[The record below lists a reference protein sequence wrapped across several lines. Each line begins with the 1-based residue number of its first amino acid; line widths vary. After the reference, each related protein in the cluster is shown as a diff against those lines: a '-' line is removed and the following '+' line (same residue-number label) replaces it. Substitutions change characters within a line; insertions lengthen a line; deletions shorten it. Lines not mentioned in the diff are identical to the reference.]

1 MRNNPNTYNP
11 TQPSPKMGRA
21 KKSKVISHFKKYN
34 FLKWLLIALPIG
46 EGWVGCVFA
55 QTKTLPQII
64 EIAHKNNQLL
74 KTGILDI
81 EGQQM
86 LVKTAKELPK
96 TNLDLQFGRTQ
107 VVSMNDYTLGFS
119 QQFSHPKVYQAH
131 SNLLLSQVESSR
143 KTLEVRKAEI
153 TSLVKHYYYQLLYYQ
168 AFTQNLIQQDSL
180 YRSALRAAELRLKV
194 GETNLLEKVSAETRL
209 QEITNRQANL
219 ASNMAIAYQQL
230 KTLMNSQE
238 EFKIDFSLP
247 SKKNNSLIIN
257 ALTIENNP
265 IIVLQ
270 KQQTVISQQQ
280 TELEKMKLKPDFR
293 VGILNQSIEH
303 RANQLAV
310 SGGIGIPIFTQAQKA
325 RIGASQIN
333 EKMAQSNLQYV
344 ENQLL
349 SQLNILKKEYEKQ
362 QNSLNYYEQFAL
374 PQADLLLINSMKS
387 YKSGEIEYVEFVQN
401 SQQAWQIKEAY
412 LETIFNYNQTII
424 QIETLLGE

>member
-1 MRNNPNTYNP
+1 MKNYKINLFQILLFLFLSI
-11 TQPSPKMGRA
+11 TQK
-21 KKSKVISHFKKYN
+21 I
-34 FLKWLLIALPIG
+34 
-46 EGWVGCVFA
+46 VFA

-64 EIAHKNNQLL
+64 EAAHKNNQLL
-74 KTGILDI
+74 KTSVLDI

-96 TNLDLQFGRTQ
+96 TNLDLQFGRIQ
-107 VVSMNDYTLGFS
+107 VASMSDYTLGFT
-119 QQFSHPKVYQAH
+119 QQFANPKVYQTH
-131 SNLLLSQVESSR
+131 SNLLLSQVESS
-143 KTLEVRKAEI
+143 KKSLDVRKAEI
-153 TSLVKHYYYQLLYYQ
+153 TSMVKQYYYQLLYYQ
-168 AFTQNLIQQDSL
+168 VFTQNLMHQDSL
-180 YRSALRAAELRLKV
+180 YRSALRAADLRLKA

-219 ASNMAIAYQQL
+219 EVNMAIAYQHL

-247 SKKNNSLIIN
+247 LKKDNTLIIN
-257 ALTIENNP
+257 ALNIEKNP
-265 IIVLQ
+265 ILAFQ
-270 KQQTVISQQQ
+270 KQQIIISQQQ
-280 TELEKMKLKPDFR
+280 TDLEKMKLKPDFR
-293 VGILNQSIEH
+293 AGIINQSIEH

-310 SGGIGIPIFTQAQKA
+310 SAGIGIPIFMQAQKA

-333 EKMAQSNLQYV
+333 EKIAQSNLQYA

-349 SQLNILKKEYEKQ
+349 SQINILRKEYEKH
-362 QNSLNYYEQFAL
+362 QNSLKYYEQFTL
-374 PQADLLLINSMKS
+374 PQADLLLTNSMKS

-412 LETIFNYNQTII
+412 LETIFNYNLTII